1 MFDTRTLSTIT
12 WLTTATI
19 PRSTSQA
26 CDFPFKR
33 GKHDMAPRRV
43 PSSAGLPDNWTP
55 DMDEFVC
62 YSDAVGDLSVKV
74 TIISLKKRFPQL
86 GPHAISEAAIER
98 RLYCLDRMPNNYFK
112 KGSALAVSRLESAG
126 IRLPL
131 EPDHDMAK
139 ENSSLIDHQKLESR
153 EPVTPSKSSVVL
165 QAAPPRMVIPSKLEP
180 SGSSTHRYGHERYAK
195 KAVKDVSI
203 ANEGHSSPKAVQPA
217 KQVPAGSDDT
227 VFGVAYEG
235 VSVRA
240 QPPVTRV
247 DTSSSRPS
255 KESSRRPK
263 DVNPAASFSHLHVTE
278 ERNKSEAAGPYTARS
293 VSNASAPSAK
303 GSYNAPSD
311 GLSLASSMNPN
322 LGFSSGSPRQPHGRV
337 RAGAST
343 SNMPSNVYVPT
354 KAEPRHKDENTASG
368 LYAPTKTERRQRD
381 ENMPLPVHVPTRPG
395 SGDSSTTVSLRL

>member
-12 WLTTATI
+12 WLTTTTI

-86 GPHAISEAAIER
+86 GP
-98 RLYCLDRMPNNYFK
+98 

-139 ENSSLIDHQKLESR
+139 ENSSLTDHQKLESR
-153 EPVTPSKSSVVL
+153 EPVTPSKSSVVP
-165 QAAPPRMVIPSKLEP
+165 QAAPPRMVNPSKLE
-180 SGSSTHRYGHERYAK
+180 SNGCSTHRYGHERYAK
-195 KAVKDVSI
+195 KAVKDVSN

-217 KQVPAGSDDT
+217 KQIPAGSDDT

-235 VSVRA
+235 VSVRP

-293 VSNASAPSAK
+293 VPNASAPSAK
-303 GSYNAPSD
+303 GSYNGPSD

-337 RAGAST
+337 KAGAST

-354 KAEPRHKDENTASG
+354 KAELRHKDENTASG
-368 LYAPTKTERRQRD
+368 LYAPMKTERRQRD
-381 ENMPLPVHVPTRPG
+381 ENMPLPVLLPPPTAAADRNRCEEEEEAEER
-395 SGDSSTTVSLRL
+395 T

>member
-1 MFDTRTLSTIT
+1 MFDTRTLPTIT
-12 WLTTATI
+12 WLTTTTI

-139 ENSSLIDHQKLESR
+139 ENSSLIDHQKLEPR
-153 EPVTPSKSSVVL
+153 EP
-165 QAAPPRMVIPSKLEP
+165 
-180 SGSSTHRYGHERYAK
+180 
-195 KAVKDVSI
+195 VKDVSN

-217 KQVPAGSDDT
+217 KQIPAGSDDT

-235 VSVRA
+235 VSVRP

-303 GSYNAPSD
+303 GSYNGPSD

-337 RAGAST
+337 KAGAST

-368 LYAPTKTERRQRD
+368 LYAPTKAERRQRD
-381 ENMPLPVHVPTRPG
+381 ENMPLP
-395 SGDSSTTVSLRL
+395 